1 MILVIIVALD
11 GLMLHHLINELSV
24 LKNGK
29 IGKIAQVG
37 NNDFIFVIR
46 NNGKNNKL
54 FISLERNQYRIALT
68 NKEYISPS
76 NATMFA
82 MLLRKHFEGGT
93 IIDIYQNGLDRIAI
107 FKVLKTNEFGDK
119 VDKYLIVELMGKN
132 SNLIITDENFIIIDS
147 LKKNGISEDGRTVLP
162 KALYEFPI
170 ENKYNIFKLTDD
182 EVKEIYEKSIG
193 NYKDIIATFSGFS
206 PLIAKYIFNHKA
218 PIIALLKIKHNTPL
232 ARLIKFDGKEDYTC
246 YEIGETI
253 KSFEF
258 ISDLLEDFYYHK
270 TIQTEVLE
278 KSNNLKT
285 HINHTIK
292 RLDNKI
298 IKLQEELREAYDS
311 EKYRVYGEL
320 IINNLYK
327 IKDDKIDKLT
337 LFNYYSNEDITIPLD
352 KKISVKANANKFFI
366 KHQKAK
372 KAITYITEQIEISK
386 DELAYLQ
393 IIASQIEKANVKDI
407 EQIKNELEENHYIKK
422 TSNKNIKNRK
432 EKIEILTYLTS
443 TNTEILVG
451 KNNIQNEYITHTL
464 AKPSDLWFHVKD
476 APGSHVL
483 LKNPTNS
490 EEEIRTAAMLAAYY
504 SSYQSSSS
512 VAVTYTLARY
522 VKKIPGKRN
531 CFVTFTNEK
540 TIYIDPDIEI
550 VNKLKKKQ

>member
-1 MILVIIVALD
+1 MALD
-11 GLMLHHLINELSV
+11 GLMLYHLINELRE

-29 IGKIAQVG
+29 IGKITQVG
-37 NNDFIFVIR
+37 NNDFVFVIR

-68 NKEYISPS
+68 DKEYIAPS

-93 IIDIYQNGLDRIAI
+93 IIDINQNGLDRIAI

-119 VDKYLIVELMGKN
+119 VDKYLIIELMGKN
-132 SNLIITDENFIIIDS
+132 SNLIVCDENFIIIDS

-162 KALYEFPI
+162 KALYEFPQ
-170 ENKYNIFKLTDD
+170 ENKHNIFSLTDD
-182 EVKEIYEKSIG
+182 EIKNVYENSV
-193 NYKDIIATFSGFS
+193 NNFKDIIATFSGFS

-218 PIIALLKIKHNTPL
+218 PIAALLELKHSLPSP
-232 ARLIKFDGKEDYTC
+232 RLITLDGKEDYVC
-246 YEIGETI
+246 CEIGEAT
-253 KSFEF
+253 KTFDS
-258 ISDLLEDFYYHK
+258 ISALLEEFFYHK

-292 RLDNKI
+292 RLENKLV
-298 IKLQEELREAYDS
+298 KLQEELTEAKDS
-311 EKYRVYGEL
+311 EKYRIFGEL
-320 IINNLYK
+320 IINNLYQ
-327 IKDDKIDKLT
+327 IKDEKLDKIT
-337 LFNYYSNEDITIPLD
+337 LFNYYTNEDITILLD
-352 KKISVKANANKFFI
+352 KKISVKTNANKFFI

-372 KAITYITEQIEISK
+372 KAITNITEQIEISK
-386 DELAYLQ
+386 DELAYLK

-407 EQIKNELEENHYIKK
+407 EQIKTELEENHYIKK
-422 TSNKNIKNRK
+422 SSNKNVKNRK

-443 TNTEILVG
+443 NNTEILVG
-451 KNNIQNEYITHTL
+451 KNNIQNEYITHQV
-464 AKPSDLWFHVKD
+464 AKANDLWFHVKD
-476 APGSHVL
+476 APGSHVV
-483 LKNPTNS
+483 LKNPTNT
-490 EEEIRTAAMLAAYY
+490 EEEIRTAAILAAYY

-512 VAVTYTLARY
+512 VPVTYTLARY

-550 VNKLKKKQ
+550 INKIKKKA

>member
-1 MILVIIVALD
+1 MALD
-11 GLMLHHLINELSV
+11 GLMLYHLINELRE

-29 IGKIAQVG
+29 IGKITQVG
-37 NNDFIFVIR
+37 NNDFVFVIR

-68 NKEYISPS
+68 DKEYIAPS

-93 IIDIYQNGLDRIAI
+93 IIDINQNGLDRIAI

-119 VDKYLIVELMGKN
+119 VDKYLIIELMGKN
-132 SNLIITDENFIIIDS
+132 SNLIVCDENFIIIDS

-162 KALYEFPI
+162 KALYEFPQ
-170 ENKYNIFKLTDD
+170 ENKHNIFSLTDD
-182 EVKEIYEKSIG
+182 EIKNVYENSV
-193 NYKDIIATFSGFS
+193 NNFKDIIATFSGFS

-218 PIIALLKIKHNTPL
+218 PIAALLELKHSLPSP
-232 ARLIKFDGKEDYTC
+232 RLITLDGKEDYVC
-246 YEIGETI
+246 CEIGEAT
-253 KSFEF
+253 KTFDS
-258 ISDLLEDFYYHK
+258 ISALLEEFFYHK

-292 RLDNKI
+292 RLENKLV
-298 IKLQEELREAYDS
+298 KLQEELTEAKDS
-311 EKYRVYGEL
+311 EKYRIFGEL
-320 IINNLYK
+320 IINNLYQ
-327 IKDDKIDKLT
+327 IKDEKLDKIT
-337 LFNYYSNEDITIPLD
+337 LFNYYTNEDITILLD
-352 KKISVKANANKFFI
+352 KKISVKTNANKFFI

-407 EQIKNELEENHYIKK
+407 EQIKTELEENHYIKK
-422 TSNKNIKNRK
+422 SSNKNVKNRK

-443 TNTEILVG
+443 NNTEILVG
-451 KNNIQNEYITHTL
+451 KNNIQNEYITHQV
-464 AKPSDLWFHVKD
+464 AKANDLWFHVKD
-476 APGSHVL
+476 APGSHVV
-483 LKNPTNS
+483 LKNPTNT
-490 EEEIRTAAMLAAYY
+490 EEEIRTAAILAAYY

-512 VAVTYTLARY
+512 VPVTYTLARY

-550 VNKLKKKQ
+550 INKIKKKA

>member
-1 MILVIIVALD
+1 MALD
-11 GLMLHHLINELSV
+11 GLMLYHLINELRE

-29 IGKIAQVG
+29 IGKITQVG
-37 NNDFIFVIR
+37 NNDFVFVIR

-68 NKEYISPS
+68 DKEYIAPS

-93 IIDIYQNGLDRIAI
+93 IIDINQNGLDRIAI

-119 VDKYLIVELMGKN
+119 VDKYLIIELMGKN
-132 SNLIITDENFIIIDS
+132 SNLIVCDENFIIIDS

-162 KALYEFPI
+162 KALYEFPQ
-170 ENKYNIFKLTDD
+170 ENKHNIFSLTDD
-182 EVKEIYEKSIG
+182 EIKNVYENSV
-193 NYKDIIATFSGFS
+193 NNFKDIIATLSGFS

-218 PIIALLKIKHNTPL
+218 PIAALLELKHSLPSP
-232 ARLIKFDGKEDYTC
+232 RLITLDGKEDYVC
-246 YEIGETI
+246 CEIGEAT
-253 KSFEF
+253 KTFDS
-258 ISDLLEDFYYHK
+258 ISALLEEFFYHK

-292 RLDNKI
+292 RLENKLV
-298 IKLQEELREAYDS
+298 KLQEELTEAKDS
-311 EKYRVYGEL
+311 EKYRIFGEL
-320 IINNLYK
+320 IINNLYQ
-327 IKDDKIDKLT
+327 IKDEKLDKIT
-337 LFNYYSNEDITIPLD
+337 LFNYYTNEDITILLD
-352 KKISVKANANKFFI
+352 KKISVKTNANKFFI

-407 EQIKNELEENHYIKK
+407 EQIKTELEENHYIKK
-422 TSNKNIKNRK
+422 SSNKNVKNRK

-443 TNTEILVG
+443 NNTEILVG
-451 KNNIQNEYITHTL
+451 KNNIQNEYITHQV
-464 AKPSDLWFHVKD
+464 AKANDLWFHVKD
-476 APGSHVL
+476 APGSHVV
-483 LKNPTNS
+483 LKNPTNT
-490 EEEIRTAAMLAAYY
+490 EEEIRTAAILAAYY

-512 VAVTYTLARY
+512 VPVTYTLARY

-550 VNKLKKKQ
+550 INKIKKKA